1 MAYKNSERKAIA
13 DKVCALMQTGIP
25 CGKDCAKVGIP
36 KTTFLGWTK
45 GTGGIPD
52 QYAHAQEA
60 MIHSIAEQIMA
71 ISDETPVTIVDQ
83 NGISRYDSAAVQHQR
98 LQVDSRKWLLSKMMP
113 KVYGDK
119 NVQEITGP
127 NGGPITL
134 AALDLKNLSD
144 EELES
149 MDYLIGKSTDID
161 GTVIE

>member
-25 CGKDCAKVGIP
+25 CGKACAKVGIP